1 VTDSPQIP
9 VEIVRGEL
17 QPWTDYAG
25 GRRPAGGAPLVAL
38 LGDLLPAHA
47 PRTLIAGPH
56 GLDVIEL
63 AAARSASLTVLVRSV
78 SDAADL
84 RAAIPAGHVTV
95 VAGALDGLSPAPFD
109 VILAADGLDRVH
121 GADSPAL
128 DWPARAADL
137 RRLATPGA
145 LLVVGVENEF
155 ALTGLFDRRPPD
167 VRHGDD
173 EWRPLH
179 DDPARPTSPAQV
191 RAALGAGR
199 VYAVFDEAGLVHTL
213 LDDEAAAAARP
224 GRPGFR
230 LARAGLAA
238 SAAHAPLLAPVTDA
252 AAAAAR
258 AGLLGAVAPGWLA
271 VCGSPGDTRTCY
283 TVSGG
288 GVLTADLGAG
298 GWALSVRSAPG
309 VRPPGVTFDPALVP
323 ARLPDTESVETLLF
337 RFAAAED
344 VPAFRALAGRL
355 GAWAGLADGVVL
367 LDDLYPEGDGF
378 VRGLTRPAGDDDAA
392 ALLAAAYHRLRDR
405 LLRAHRRHPW
415 PPWTASTDDLVVTWL
430 GMSGVAENPGA
441 VKRGREIADGLA
453 EPVADEPDLRT
464 VLADAAADRQRAT
477 ELAGKVFGLERTMR
491 FRDQSLRT
499 REQQIRTMRDEL
511 RKLRN
516 SPAMRLQQVSQKVAK
531 VRHPRAFARAL
542 KRRIL
547 KS

>member
-1 VTDSPQIP
+1 VTDSVPTPAVQ
-9 VEIVRGEL
+9 IVRGEI
-17 QPWTDYAG
+17 QPWTDYTGHRA
-25 GRRPAGGAPLVAL
+25 PAGGEPLLAL
-38 LGDLLPAHA
+38 LDDLLPASSE
-47 PRTLIAGPH
+47 RVLIAGPH
-56 GLDVIEL
+56 AHPLVEL
-63 AAARSASLTVLVRSV
+63 VAARSAALTVLVRSV
-78 SDAADL
+78 SDAQEL
-84 RAAIPAGHVTV
+84 RTAIPAGHVTV
-95 VAGALDGLSPAPFD
+95 LTGALDGLVDVPPFD
-109 VILAADGLDRVH
+109 VVIAADGLDRVL
-121 GADSPAL
+121 GTDSPAL
-128 DWPARAADL
+128 DWPARWAEL
-137 RRLATPGA
+137 RRLAAPEA
-145 LLVVGVENEF
+145 LVVVAVENEF
-155 ALTGLFDRRPPD
+155 ALTALYDRRPVD
-167 VRHGDD
+167 ARHGDD

-179 DDPARPTSPAQV
+179 DDPARPTSPRQV
-191 RAALGAGR
+191 AEALGERVTRLYATFDAAG
-199 VYAVFDEAGLVHTL
+199 VSHTL
-213 LDDEAAAAARP
+213 LDAAAAGSARP
-224 GRPGFR
+224 GRPG
-230 LARAGLAA
+230 ARFAVTGLAA
-238 SAAHAPLLAPVTDA
+238 SAAHTPLLGPVADGA
-252 AAAAAR
+252 DAAAR
-258 AGLLGAVAPGWLA
+258 AGLLAAVAPGWLA
-271 VCGSPGDTRTCY
+271 VLGSGGATHTAYASLD
-283 TVSGG
+283 SG
-288 GVLTADLGAG
+288 GVLLADLDESEWTLSLRDSGLEPAG
-298 GWALSVRSAPG
+298 
-309 VRPPGVTFDPALVP
+309 
-323 ARLPDTESVETLLF
+323 RLPDTESVETLLF
-337 RFAAAED
+337 RLAAAED

-378 VRGLTRPAGDDDAA
+378 VRGLTRPAGEDDAA

-415 PPWTASTDDLVVTWL
+415 PPWTTSTDDLVVTWL

-516 SPAMRLQQVSQKVAK
+516 SPAMRLQKVSQKVAK